1 MTELEQQLAFII
13 EIDKLKAV
21 YRQTTVK
28 EDKNRHENSAEHS
41 WHITLTAQLLQ
52 GYAEKP
58 INMMRVIKML
68 LIHDIIEIDAGDL
81 FAFAEQKDHQQ
92 QALKEEKA
100 AQRLFGLLPTSQSE
114 EYKSLWLEFEE
125 ANTSDAQFAKS
136 MDRILPLVQNM
147 NNQGGSWAKHKIS
160 QAQVL
165 ARNNHLQ
172 TIAPKLWQYVVSQT
186 ELAVAKG
193 WLLTAN

>member
-1 MTELEQQLAFII
+1 MTDLEQQLSFII

-28 EDKNRHENSAEHS
+28 EDNDRHENSAEHS

-52 GYAEKP
+52 GYAEHDVD
-58 INMMRVIKML
+58 ISRVVKML

-81 FAFAEQKDHQQ
+81 FAFAEEKDHEQ
-92 QALKEEKA
+92 QALKEQKA
-100 AQRLFGLLPTSQSE
+100 AKRLFGLLPTSQHD
-114 EYKSLWLEFEE
+114 EYKSLWFEFEQ
-125 ANTSDAQFAKS
+125 ANTNDAQFAKA

-160 QAQVL
+160 QPQVL
-165 ARNNHLQ
+165 ARNNYLEY
-172 TIAPKLWQYVVSQT
+172 IAPKLWQYVVAQT
-186 ELAVAKG
+186 ELAVSKG
-193 WLLTAN
+193 WLLKG